1 MPNDYRKRW
10 VTSFI
15 YRIPVIPNLSRW
27 ARPILDGWESS
38 AIINLQGGMPFS
50 VFSSQNMNDGLN
62 ASRANLVSGKGS
74 PNFPTDRRTINR
86 WFNTDAFA
94 IPDNF
99 TWGNSA
105 VNIVEGPGF
114 SQVDLAVQK
123 QFKVRESVTMLFRT
137 EASNL
142 FNRVNLG
149 QPSSTI
155 GSSTYGAIRSL
166 SGDPRNLQM
175 SLRVQF

>member
-1 MPNDYRKRW
+1 
-10 VTSFI
+10 
-15 YRIPVIPNLSRW
+15 
-27 ARPILDGWESS
+27 
-38 AIINLQGGMPFS
+38 
-50 VFSSQNMNDGLN
+50 MNDGLN

-74 PNFPTDRRTINR
+74 PDLPTDQRTINR

-99 TWGNSA
+99 TWGNSG
-105 VNIVEGPGF
+105 VNILEGPGF